1 MNESVKEA
9 DGGGRNNDFGS
20 VARHGSLFVLS
31 SPSGA
36 GKTSIARRLLELEPG
51 TRMSVSAT
59 TRPKRRDELDGRDYH
74 FVSQAKFDQMVE
86 QRGFLEHA
94 EVFGHSYGTPRDQV
108 EEILAAG
115 HDVIFD
121 IDWQGAQQLAQA
133 AAFDVVR
140 VFVLPPSLHELE
152 SRLQRRAQ
160 DSADVVAARMA
171 KAVDEMSH
179 YGEYDHVLINRAL
192 DDSVAAARA
201 ILNAGRTRR
210 ERYIGLDAFVHALT
224 EERG

>member
-9 DGGGRNNDFGS
+9 DVSGKNNVFS
-20 VARHGSLFVLS
+20 PVARRGSLFVLS

-171 KAVDEMSH
+171 KAVDEMNH

-201 ILNAGRTRR
+201 ILNAERTRR

>member
-1 MNESVKEA
+1 MNEAAKEA
-9 DGGGRNNDFGS
+9 AGGTGNNASGP
-20 VARHGSLFVLS
+20 VARRGILFVLS

-59 TRPKRRDELDGRDYH
+59 TRPKRRDEMDGRDYH

-86 QRGFLEHA
+86 QGGFLEHA

-108 EEILAAG
+108 EEMLAAG

-179 YGEYDHVLINRAL
+179 FGEYDHVVINRAL

-201 ILNAGRTRR
+201 ILNAERTRR
-210 ERYIGLDAFVHALT
+210 ERCIGLDAFVHALT
-224 EERG
+224 EERS